1 DHRRD
6 HPHPAGSSAA
16 AAVPAR
22 DPAPHRSRAAKGRAR
37 GGAAEEEV
45 RQGLAE
51 AQRRDDE
58 ALPGARRQPARRP
71 GGLPSADR
79 PDPSADGA
87 LLGVPERAR
96 RVAALRGRVGKP
108 AAEERRLTATD
119 NSAEGSGSAQE
130 RRRPRQREAAA
141 EARSGW
147 SHQGEGRE
155 ETRVLAGEG
164 VRTNRDEVNKT
175 MRSAEGRGRT
185 LDEAVDSALIELGET
200 RRNVDVRVVR
210 ESPDETVVEVT
221 VMEAPDAAG
230 ESPVNGKAETVR
242 TLLEGLLKHMGVRA
256 SVQVRVGSDPITLD
270 VTGRDLGAL
279 IGWRGETL
287 RALQSV
293 TNVMVGKH

>member
-1 DHRRD
+1 
-6 HPHPAGSSAA
+6 
-16 AAVPAR
+16 
-22 DPAPHRSRAAKGRAR
+22 
-37 GGAAEEEV
+37 
-45 RQGLAE
+45 
-51 AQRRDDE
+51 
-58 ALPGARRQPARRP
+58 
-71 GGLPSADR
+71 
-79 PDPSADGA
+79 
-87 LLGVPERAR
+87 
-96 RVAALRGRVGKP
+96 
-108 AAEERRLTATD
+108 
-119 NSAEGSGSAQE
+119 
-130 RRRPRQREAAA
+130 
-141 EARSGW
+141 
-147 SHQGEGRE
+147 
-155 ETRVLAGEG
+155 
-164 VRTNRDEVNKT
+164 

-221 VMEAPDAAG
+221 VMEASAAAAG

-293 TNVMVGKH
+293 TNVMVGKHLNEGERVIVDVERYRQRREHTVREIALRAARQVKMTGDAITLDAMQAFERRAIHLALEGDPDVTSSSIGEDPDRRVVVGPRKPADA